1 VKKSAIVFIHLLI
14 IITIKNRRRP
24 HRHLARPV
32 SHNHRTCVS
41 QIHRPWVRKTRQNVY
56 GAEVDPDN
64 LEPWVT
70 AVAWSDGAI
79 QELQGV
85 LHPDNEAKDD
95 ADGIRRMKQNKSRTI
110 NEQALDIAKF
120 FRELKRYARF
130 DLHA

>member
-1 VKKSAIVFIHLLI
+1 MRQELVRAEKCNRSRTLTIIII
-14 IITIKNRRRP
+14 IITVNNRRRQR
-24 HRHLARPV
+24 RHFARPV
-32 SHNHRTCVS
+32 SHNRRTCVS
-41 QIHRPWVRKTRQNVY
+41 QIHRPWVRKTRQNVF

-95 ADGIRRMKQNKSRTI
+95 AEGIRRMKHGGRSCRQRHVGCR
-110 NEQALDIAKF
+110 A
-120 FRELKRYARF
+120 
-130 DLHA
+130 

>member
-1 VKKSAIVFIHLLI
+1 MGD
-14 IITIKNRRRP
+14 R
-24 HRHLARPV
+24 
-32 SHNHRTCVS
+32 
-41 QIHRPWVRKTRQNVY
+41 
-56 GAEVDPDN
+56 GG
-64 LEPWVT
+64 
-70 AVAWSDGAI
+70 GAI

-110 NEQALDIAKF
+110 NEQAMDIAKF

>member
-1 VKKSAIVFIHLLI
+1 M
-14 IITIKNRRRP
+14 
-24 HRHLARPV
+24 
-32 SHNHRTCVS
+32 
-41 QIHRPWVRKTRQNVY
+41 RKTRQNVY

-85 LHPDNEAKDD
+85 PHPDNEAKDD